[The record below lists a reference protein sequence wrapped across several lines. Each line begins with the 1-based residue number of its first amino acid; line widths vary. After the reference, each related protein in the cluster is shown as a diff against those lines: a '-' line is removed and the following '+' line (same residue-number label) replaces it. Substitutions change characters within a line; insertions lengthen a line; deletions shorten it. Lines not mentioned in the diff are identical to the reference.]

1 MNGLTFGETAS
12 AVVSGVVA
20 AAVVIA
26 LVLAVLRRLGVD
38 LRAIADEPTETL
50 PAPPLPPP
58 TYHRVSLPELVARA
72 NAIHGQPCAGGYPI
86 PDLPVIPGREEP

>member
-12 AVVSGVVA
+12 AVASGVVA

-38 LRAIADEPTETL
+38 LRAIADEPAETPPV
-50 PAPPLPPP
+50 PARPSP
-58 TYHRVSLPELVARA
+58 TYRRVSLPELVARA
-72 NAIHGQPCAGGYPI
+72 NAIHGQPRAGNYPI